1 MGHETAKMWYSNH
14 LCHSNS
20 TLSIARGIYHAKLS
34 ITCAAKTNISNFRI
48 N

>member
-1 MGHETAKMWYSNH
+1 MGHETAKMRYSNH
-14 LCHSNS
+14 LCHSNF

-34 ITCAAKTNISNFRI
+34 IKCAAKTNISNFRI